1 MKSNEIRE
9 LSVQELQERIDVE
22 STRLNQMV
30 LNHKVSP
37 LDQPSSVTNQRKLV
51 ARLKTILSEKSI
63 ESINN

>member
-9 LSVQELQERIDVE
+9 LSVQELRERIEVE
-22 STRLNQMV
+22 AMRLNQMV

-37 LDQPSSVTNQRKLV
+37 LDKPSSITDQRKFV
-51 ARLKTILSEKSI
+51 ARLKTILSEKSS

>member
-9 LSVQELQERIDVE
+9 LSVQELRERIAEE
-22 STRLNQMV
+22 SMKLDQMV

-37 LDQPSSVTNQRKLV
+37 LDKPSTITEQRKFV
-51 ARLKTILSEKSI
+51 ARLKTILSEKSN

>member
-37 LDQPSSVTNQRKLV
+37 LDQPSSITKQRKLV